1 MHRLS
6 SECRKL
12 LAAAPPRAPRRT
24 LSIAENRRSLED
36 MLALFGEPDPTV
48 RSSEVWLSGVRAIRY
63 TPPNSSDRGVC
74 IYAHGGGWVL
84 GSTATHDAH
93 CSRLAGI
100 SGCTVVSVDYRQPPE
115 HPFPAALDDVL
126 TVIAAVNR
134 GDLLDVNRSRIAVA
148 GDSAGGNLAA
158 AAAWR
163 LRDPTGNQTPIRFV
177 VLVLPVVDNRPEL
190 YPSYRDFAD
199 GFSLTAD
206 DMTWY
211 FERYAGPDWQ
221 TRTEPDLAPLR
232 SPDLAGFPATLVLTA
247 ECDVLRDE
255 GETFARRLVE
265 AGTVVTQA
273 RVLGTFHPYFLFADV
288 LGSARDSL
296 ELVGTALG
304 REIGGG

>member
-1 MHRLS
+1 MNRLS
-6 SECRKL
+6 KECRDL
-12 LAAAPPRAPRRT
+12 LTAAPARAPRRT
-24 LSIAENRRSLED
+24 LSIAENRKSLENIV
-36 MLALFGEPDPTV
+36 ALFGEPDPTV
-48 RSSEVWLSGVRAIRY
+48 RRTEHWLDGVGVIRY
-63 TPPNSSDRGVC
+63 TPPNSSARGVC

-84 GSTATHDAH
+84 GSTATHNTY

-115 HPFPAALDDVL
+115 HPFPAAIDDVL
-126 TVIAAVNR
+126 TVIKAVHQ
-134 GDLLDVNRSRIAVA
+134 GHIPDVDRSRIAVA

-163 LRDPTGNQTPIRFV
+163 LRDESGNQAPIRLV
-177 VLVLPVVDNRPEL
+177 VLVLPVLDNRPEL

-211 FERYAGPDWQ
+211 FEHYAGPDWQ
-221 TRTEPDLAPLR
+221 TRSEPDLVPMR
-232 SPDLAGFPATLVLTA
+232 SPDLVGFPTTLVLTA

-255 GETFARRLVE
+255 GEAFARRLVE

-273 RVLGTFHPYFLFADV
+273 RVPGTFHPYFLFADI
-288 LGSARDSL
+288 LAAARDSL
-296 ELVGTALG
+296 EFVGTSLG
-304 REIGGG
+304 REIGGA